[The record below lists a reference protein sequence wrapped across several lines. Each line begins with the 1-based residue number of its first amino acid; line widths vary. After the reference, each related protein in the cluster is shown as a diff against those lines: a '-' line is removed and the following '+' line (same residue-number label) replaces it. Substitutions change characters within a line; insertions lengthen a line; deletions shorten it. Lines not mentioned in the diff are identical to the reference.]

1 MKKKLETVR
10 TRRESKQDTSRT
22 EEDRRLR
29 KIAANWAKM
38 AKNQTMNR
46 ISEDNNSYVIMPN
59 VAIDESDRF
68 LGV

>member
-59 VAIDESDRF
+59 VAMDESDRF